1 MFYSATNHNPRSKD
15 LKILGDMH
23 AKPAKTSTLEFYV
36 LQRSRQHVVYTQCVN
51 RGTEGCHRKG
61 VVCGVCRGIRSK
73 LLPEDITAVFKAF

>member
-61 VVCGVCRGIRSK
+61 VVCGVCRGIR
-73 LLPEDITAVFKAF
+73 